1 MLFLILLLIVQ
12 KVILE
17 DNGNTDT
24 SNRGFLN
31 KLYISPPGTM
41 DPINETVDPATY
53 YDDATL
59 DFNEAVMGTLIN
71 IDLQT
76 HLLFRIVTRDPDTSN
91 TIQPIN
97 IY

>member
-1 MLFLILLLIVQ
+1 M
-12 KVILE
+12 E
-17 DNGNTDT
+17 
-24 SNRGFLN
+24 
-31 KLYISPPGTM
+31 
-41 DPINETVDPATY
+41 TY
-53 YDDATL
+53 YDETTL
-59 DFNEAVMGTLIN
+59 NLTGAVQGTLIN